1 MISVEDWALIRRLVA
16 DGVPQRQ
23 VARDLGIGRATVAR
37 AVASDGPPKYER
49 PAVPTSFT
57 PFEPLV
63 RQLLVTTPDMPAT
76 VIAERVGW
84 IGSITWFREHVRRLR
99 PEHRPV
105 DPSDRL
111 TWLAGDAAQCDLW
124 FPPKK
129 IPLEDGT
136 TALLPVMVITCAH
149 SRFMVAK
156 MIPTRHTQDLLLAM
170 WLLLQQLGRVPRR
183 LIWDNESGIGRG
195 KRHAEGVGA
204 FTGTLATTLQRLKPY
219 DPESKGI
226 VERRNGF
233 FETSF
238 MPGRD
243 FASPADFDA
252 QFTDWLSK
260 ANARVVRTIKA
271 RPVDLLDADRAAMLP
286 LPPVA
291 PVVGWVNRVRLG
303 RDYYVRVD
311 SNDYS
316 VDPNVIGRFVDV
328 HADLSRVQV
337 RHDGRLVAA
346 HDRVWA
352 RGMTITDPAHVA
364 AAKVL
369 REQFQLPR
377 PAADPHQEVDR
388 DLTRDL
394 ADYDRA
400 FGLIDGGLADGV
412 ADGLSDGEVA

>member
-1 MISVEDWALIRRLVA
+1 MEDWALIRRLVA

-23 VARDLGIGRATVAR
+23 VARDLGVGRSTVAR
-37 AVASDGPPKYER
+37 ALATDRPPKYER

-57 PFEPLV
+57 PFEPAV
-63 RQLLVTTPDMPAT
+63 RQLLATTPDMPAT

-84 IGSITWFREHVRRLR
+84 TGSITWFRDHVRRLR
-99 PEHRPV
+99 PDHRPV

-111 TWLAGDAAQCDLW
+111 TWLPGDAAQCDLW
-124 FPPKK
+124 FPPKQ
-129 IPLEDGT
+129 IPLEDGSKT
-136 TALLPVMVITCAH
+136 LLPVMVITAAH
-149 SRFMVAK
+149 SRFVVGR
-156 MIPTRHTQDLLLAM
+156 MIPTRHTADLLLGM
-170 WLLLQQLGRVPRR
+170 WELLQQLGRVPRR

-204 FTGTLATTLQRLKPY
+204 FTGTLATSLQRLKPH
-219 DPESKGI
+219 DPESKGV

-243 FASPADFDA
+243 FTSPADFDE
-252 QFTDWLSK
+252 QFTDWLTK
-260 ANARVVRTIKA
+260 ANNRVVRTIKA

-291 PVVGWVNRVRLG
+291 PAVGWVNRIRLG

-316 VDPNVIGRFVDV
+316 VDPAVIGRFVDV
-328 HADLSRVQV
+328 TADLSRVEV
-337 RHDGRLVAA
+337 RHEGCLVAV

-369 REQFQLPR
+369 REQFQRSR
-377 PAADPHQEVDR
+377 PVPDPDEG
-388 DLTRDL
+388 LARDL

-400 FGLIDGGLADGV
+400 FGLIDGSLT
-412 ADGLSDGEVA
+412 DGLTDGEEVA